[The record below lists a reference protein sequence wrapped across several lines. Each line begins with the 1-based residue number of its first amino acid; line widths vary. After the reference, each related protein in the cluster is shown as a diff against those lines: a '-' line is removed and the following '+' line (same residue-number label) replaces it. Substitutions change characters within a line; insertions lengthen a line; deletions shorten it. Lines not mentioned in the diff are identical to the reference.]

1 MCYSIYLSTDSNKD
15 LSNENNDLLHFK
27 QEEIKV
33 PIQSILKNEHQW
45 YLGSKSICSCTFR
58 HLHSIELGF
67 SEPVD
72 WYPEDDDEIAAT
84 LSFIEIARQIVEQGH
99 QLDCIDIWEGTAEA
113 DIKELR
119 IDLNDLR
126 DDEFRFFEN
135 YHFIFTS
142 Q

>member
-99 QLDCIDIWEGTAEA
+99 QLDCVDIWEGTAEA
-113 DIKELR
+113 DIKELW

>member
-15 LSNENNDLLHFK
+15 LSNENNDLLHLK
-27 QEEIKV
+27 QEEIKG

-84 LSFIEIARQIVEQGH
+84 LSFVEIARQIVEQGH
-99 QLDCIDIWEGTAEA
+99 QLDIDIWEGAAEA
-113 DIKELR
+113 EIKELW

-135 YHFIFTS
+135 YHFIFTG
-142 Q
+142 